1 MLVNVFHQRIMKIG
15 IFSLLVRASL
25 LAVSVLGQFT
35 DVVELANKNADFATR
50 LYSKIASSN
59 DDNVAIST
67 LGTTLAL
74 ATLAAGA
81 SGATRTELLEGIG
94 VASMEKDGEPERIQT
109 LLNQLTEMTAQIQ
122 ATGLFMKQD
131 IKADDGFSNQVK
143 KFYNADVQNVNF
155 ANGQQAKG
163 SIDDYVRGRT
173 GDKVK
178 DVVENIDPQSMAMFI
193 SASFFTGWWLQPFNV
208 TFTQEERFYVNK
220 YKIVQVPMML
230 HSGKYYLA
238 YDPTLMVGILKL
250 PCGEGNAMLVLLPD
264 EDVHYTYIDESM
276 TGEVFRGWVEK
287 LKKTKLEIQLPRF
300 SLKQYNSLSKS
311 LPSLGIK
318 EIFGNT
324 ADLSGISSNE
334 GLKLSEVVQKVNV
347 EVDETGG
354 SVADASSNLFMT
366 PLPPRLTFNRPFIFV
381 VYHEVTQFILYIG
394 RVVDPTKN

>member
-1 MLVNVFHQRIMKIG
+1 MKIA

-25 LAVSVLGQFT
+25 LAVSVLGQTT
-35 DVVELANKNADFATR
+35 DVEELASKNADFATR

-67 LGTTLAL
+67 FGTTLAL

-81 SGATRTELLEGIG
+81 GGATRTELLHGIE
-94 VASMEKDGEPERIQT
+94 VASMQKDEEPERIPT
-109 LLNQLTEMTAQIQ
+109 LLKQLRETTSQIQ

-131 IKADDGFSNQVK
+131 VKADDGFSSRVK
-143 KFYNADVQNVNF
+143 QFYNADVQNVNF
-155 ANGQQAKG
+155 ASGQQAKE
-163 SIDDYVRGRT
+163 SIDIYVREQT

-178 DVVENIDPQSMAMFI
+178 DVVENVDPQSMSMII
-193 SASFFTGWWLQPFNV
+193 SGAFFTGQWLQPFNV

-230 HSGKYYLA
+230 RSGKYHLA
-238 YDPTLMVGILKL
+238 YDPSLKVGILKL
-250 PCGEGNAMLVLLPD
+250 PCEEGIAMLVLLPD
-264 EDVHYTYIDESM
+264 EDVDYTYVDESM
-276 TGEVFRGWVEK
+276 TGQVFRGWVKK

-300 SLKQYNSLSKS
+300 SLKQSNSLSMS
-311 LPSLGIK
+311 LPGLGIK
-318 EIFGNT
+318 AIFGNT
-324 ADLSGISSNE
+324 SDLSGISSDE
-334 GLKLSEVVQKVNV
+334 GLKLSEVVQKVTV

-354 SVADASSNLFMT
+354 SVSDASSSLFMT

-381 VYHEVTQFILYIG
+381 VYHEATQCILYIG

>member
-131 IKADDGFSNQVK
+131 IKADDGFINQVK

-193 SASFFTGWWLQPFNV
+193 SASFFTG
-208 TFTQEERFYVNK
+208 EE
-220 YKIVQVPMML
+220 
-230 HSGKYYLA
+230 
-238 YDPTLMVGILKL
+238 
-250 PCGEGNAMLVLLPD
+250 
-264 EDVHYTYIDESM
+264 
-276 TGEVFRGWVEK
+276 
-287 LKKTKLEIQLPRF
+287 KT
-300 SLKQYNSLSKS
+300 
-311 LPSLGIK
+311 
-318 EIFGNT
+318 
-324 ADLSGISSNE
+324 
-334 GLKLSEVVQKVNV
+334 SE
-347 EVDETGG
+347 
-354 SVADASSNLFMT
+354 
-366 PLPPRLTFNRPFIFV
+366 
-381 VYHEVTQFILYIG
+381 
-394 RVVDPTKN
+394 

>member
-1 MLVNVFHQRIMKIG
+1 MKIG
-15 IFSLLVRASL
+15 ILSLLVRASL
-25 LAVSVLGQFT
+25 LAVSVLGQTT
-35 DVVELANKNADFATR
+35 DVEELARKNADFATR
-50 LYSKIASSN
+50 LYSKIASSS
-59 DDNVAIST
+59 DENVAIST

-81 SGATRTELLEGIG
+81 GGATRTELLQGIN

-109 LLNQLTEMTAQIQ
+109 LLKELKEITAQIQ

-131 IKADDGFSNQVK
+131 VKAEDGFSKQVK
-143 KFYNADVQNVNF
+143 LFYNADVQHVNF
-155 ANGQQAKG
+155 ANEQQAKG
-163 SIDDYVRGRT
+163 SINDYVRSRT
-173 GDKVK
+173 GEKVK
-178 DVVENIDPQSMAMFI
+178 DVVENVDPQSMAMFI
-193 SASFFTGWWLQPFNV
+193 SAAFFPGKWLQPFNN

-238 YDPTLMVGILKL
+238 YDLTLKVGILKL
-250 PCGEGNAMLVLLPD
+250 PCEEGNAMLVLLPD
-264 EDVHYTYIDESM
+264 EDVDYTYIDESM
-276 TGEVFRGWVEK
+276 TGDVFRGWVEK

-300 SLKQYNSLSKS
+300 TLKQSNSLSIS

-334 GLKLSEVVQKVNV
+334 GLKLSEVVQKVTV

-354 SVADASSNLFMT
+354 SVADASGNLFMT

-381 VYHEVTQFILYIG
+381 IYHEATEFILYIG

>member
-1 MLVNVFHQRIMKIG
+1 MKIG

-264 EDVHYTYIDESM
+264 EDVDYTYIDESM

>member
-1 MLVNVFHQRIMKIG
+1 MKMG

-25 LAVSVLGQFT
+25 LAVSVLGQT
-35 DVVELANKNADFATR
+35 PDVEELADRNADFATR

-59 DDNVAIST
+59 DDNVAVST
-67 LGTTLAL
+67 LGATLAL

-81 SGATRTELLEGIG
+81 GGATRTELLEGIG

-109 LLNQLTEMTAQIQ
+109 LLKQLRETTAQIQ

-131 IKADDGFSNQVK
+131 VKADDSFGNQVK
-143 KFYNADVQNVNF
+143 QFYNADVQNVNY

-178 DVVENIDPQSMAMFI
+178 DVVENVDPQSMAMLI
-193 SASFFTGWWLQPFNV
+193 SAAFFTGQWLQPFNV

-230 HSGKYYLA
+230 RTGKYYLA
-238 YDPTLMVGILKL
+238 YDPTLKVGILKL
-250 PCGEGNAMLVLLPD
+250 PCEEGIAMLVLLPD
-264 EDVHYTYIDESM
+264 EDVDYTYIDESM
-276 TGEVFRGWVEK
+276 TGEVFRRWVSK

-300 SLKQYNSLSKS
+300 SLKQPNSLSMS

-318 EIFGNT
+318 EIFGST
-324 ADLSGISSNE
+324 ADLSGISSDE
-334 GLKLSEVVQKVNV
+334 GLKLSEVVQKVTV

-354 SVADASSNLFMT
+354 SVADASRNLFTT

-381 VYHEVTQFILYIG
+381 IYHEATKCILYIG

>member
-1 MLVNVFHQRIMKIG
+1 MKIG

-109 LLNQLTEMTAQIQ
+109 LLNQLTELTAQIQ

-220 YKIVQVPMML
+220 YNIVQVPMIL
-230 HSGKYYLA
+230 RSGKYYLA
-238 YDPTLMVGILKL
+238 YDPTLKVGILKL

-264 EDVHYTYIDESM
+264 EDVDYTYIDESM

-381 VYHEVTQFILYIG
+381 VYHEATQCILYIG